1 MTKTKKTTPSPV
13 PSREEFHREFAGFVS
28 ERDFESDE
36 RYGYRT
42 YGYSYPTLT
51 EYKNRK
57 SRNKSQ
63 GGNK

>member
-1 MTKTKKTTPSPV
+1 MTETKRTKPGAV
-13 PSREEFHREFAGFVS
+13 PTREEFHKEFAGFVS
-28 ERDFESDE
+28 ERDFDSDE

-51 EYKNRK
+51 EYRNRK
-57 SRNKSQ
+57 LRNKSQ